1 MGVVEKV
8 VENVENSLWKN
19 LGHNKP
25 VYNLCQL
32 LFPQPIVFY
41 GKQEGEICKIFAGG
55 T

>member
-41 GKQEGEICKIFAGG
+41 GKQ
-55 T
+55 